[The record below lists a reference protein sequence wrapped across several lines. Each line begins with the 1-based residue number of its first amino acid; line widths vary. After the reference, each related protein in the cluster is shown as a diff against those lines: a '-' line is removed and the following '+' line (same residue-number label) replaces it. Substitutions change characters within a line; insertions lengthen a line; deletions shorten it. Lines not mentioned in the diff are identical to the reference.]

1 MKNERQKRSAQ
12 VAHAFVRR
20 VLPAR
25 IDAPAAKTERMRGYA
40 DH

>member
-1 MKNERQKRSAQ
+1 MIDDNSLKNERQKRSAQ

-25 IDAPAAKTERMRGYA
+25 IVAPAA
-40 DH
+40 